1 MGKYHMKKKEREITD
16 RSEMSAMLRNGKYA
30 VISMCRN
37 NEPYIVTLSYG
48 YDEEKGSLYFHSA
61 KSGLKIDFIKEN
73 PKVCATVIEDGG
85 YMKGECEH
93 KYSSLVFWG
102 NMYVVE
108 DLEEKKHA
116 LVTMIDHLEET
127 PEPVKMRL
135 LKNDNIYD
143 GVGILR
149 LDIGEITGKKGS

>member
-1 MGKYHMKKKEREITD
+1 MTKYHMKKFEREITD
-16 RSEMSAMLRNGKYA
+16 KEELANILRCGKYA

-48 YDEEKGSLYFHSA
+48 YDEGHSSLYFHSA
-61 KSGLKIDFIKEN
+61 KAGLKIDFLKEN
-73 PKVCATVIEDGG
+73 PKVCATVIVDGG
-85 YMKGECEH
+85 YLAGECEH
-93 KYSSLVFWG
+93 KYASAVFWG
-102 NMYVVE
+102 NMYAVE

-116 LVTMIDHLEET
+116 LATLIDHLEEV
-127 PEPVKMRL
+127 PEPVKARL
-135 LKNDNIYD
+135 LKNDSVYE